1 MLTCREGYAATAKL
15 LLEYGTLINVTYN
28 SNGRSIN
35 PFKMEKEIMKIII
48 FTLCI
53 FIAFMPSAYAGELYK
68 CMDSKGNPIITGAPQ
83 DGMINCAPE
92 ISDEDSSP
100 KNNITSQKGTGKKTM
115 EELIHDAIQF
125 QAI

>member
-1 MLTCREGYAATAKL
+1 MLTCREGYAETAKL
-15 LLEYGTLINVTYN
+15 LLEYGAMINATYN

-48 FTLCI
+48 FTLCV

-68 CMDSKGNPIITGAPQ
+68 CIDSKGNPIITGAPQ
-83 DGMINCAPE
+83 DGITNCAPE

-100 KNNITSQKGTGKKTM
+100 KNNITYQKGTGKKNY
-115 EELIHDAIQF
+115 
-125 QAI
+125 